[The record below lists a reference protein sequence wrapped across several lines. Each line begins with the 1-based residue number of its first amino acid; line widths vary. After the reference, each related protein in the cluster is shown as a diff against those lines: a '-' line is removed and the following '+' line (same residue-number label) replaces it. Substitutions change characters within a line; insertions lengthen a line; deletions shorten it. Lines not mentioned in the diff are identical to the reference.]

1 MLYTGTNDALFVSL
15 SIPSLATDLTFGSI
29 DTEEKY
35 FRIDDF
41 GHLATLKKKKKTYG
55 LKENIYL
62 RQYNL

>member
-41 GHLATLKKKKKTYG
+41 GHLATLKKKKKLTA
-55 LKENIYL
+55 
-62 RQYNL
+62 